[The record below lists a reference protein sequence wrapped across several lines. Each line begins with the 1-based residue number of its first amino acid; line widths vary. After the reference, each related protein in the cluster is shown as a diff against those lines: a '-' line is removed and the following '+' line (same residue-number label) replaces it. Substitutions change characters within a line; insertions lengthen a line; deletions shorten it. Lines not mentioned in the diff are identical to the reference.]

1 MSKRHR
7 NKKILTDTLTR
18 VNVKASKLRRV
29 KRMRKKLTLTIDGDV
44 YDMLTEV
51 PRNISLSEVATFF
64 FKAFIADVKRGRE
77 LSQKEF
83 DEWVG
88 SDPQLKEV
96 REYLREHLG
105 PTVWKIE
112 DTVNDLK
119 KKAKKKK

>member
-1 MSKRHR
+1 
-7 NKKILTDTLTR
+7 
-18 VNVKASKLRRV
+18 
-29 KRMRKKLTLTIDGDV
+29 MRKKLTLTIDGDV

-83 DEWVG
+83 DEWVEC
-88 SDPQLKEV
+88 DPQLKEV

-105 PTVWKIE
+105 PSVWKLE
-112 DTVNDLK
+112 DAVSDLK
-119 KKAKKKK
+119 KKVKRKKGK

>member
-1 MSKRHR
+1 
-7 NKKILTDTLTR
+7 
-18 VNVKASKLRRV
+18 
-29 KRMRKKLTLTIDGDV
+29 MRKKLTLTIDGDV

-64 FKAFIADVKRGRE
+64 FKAFITDIKRGRE

-83 DEWVG
+83 DEWVE

-96 REYLREHLG
+96 REYLRERLG
-105 PTVWKIE
+105 PSVWKIE

-119 KKAKKKK
+119 KKVKRKK

>member
-1 MSKRHR
+1 M
-7 NKKILTDTLTR
+7 TDTLTR

-83 DEWVG
+83 DEWVE
-88 SDPQLKEV
+88 SDAGLKEV
-96 REYLREHLG
+96 REYLRGHLG
-105 PTVWKIE
+105 PPIWKIE
-112 DTVNDLK
+112 DTVNDIK
-119 KKAKKKK
+119 KKVRRKKGK

>member
-1 MSKRHR
+1 
-7 NKKILTDTLTR
+7 
-18 VNVKASKLRRV
+18 
-29 KRMRKKLTLTIDGDV
+29 MRKKLTLTIDGDV

-64 FKAFIADVKRGRE
+64 FKAFIEDVKKGRE

-83 DEWVG
+83 DEWVK
-88 SDPQLKEV
+88 SDPGLKEV
-96 REYLREHLG
+96 REYLRENLG

-119 KKAKKKK
+119 KKVKRKK